1 MKKTASKKT
10 KIESICD
17 LVDCYIENEISQN
30 ELTHKLMKFVDK
42 PIIRISEME
51 WVVEEA
57 KGEQEGTGNL
67 YLCCRAV
74 SLDGTRDEWCQ
85 VSDLTDFTVGEYND
99 LVEELHEHY
108 PDYPIEYLEGRFV

>member
-1 MKKTASKKT
+1 MKKTESKKT

-51 WVVEEA
+51 WIV
-57 KGEQEGTGNL
+57 QEWKDNL
-67 YLCCRAV
+67 SKTKSV
-74 SLDGTRDEWCQ
+74 SVTI
-85 VSDLTDFTVGEYND
+85 N
-99 LVEELHEHY
+99 
-108 PDYPIEYLEGRFV
+108 

>member
-51 WVVEEA
+51 WIV
-57 KGEQEGTGNL
+57 QEWKDNL
-67 YLCCRAV
+67 YLECRAIC
-74 SLDGTRDEWCQ
+74 LDGTRDEWCQ
-85 VSDLTDFTVGEYND
+85 VEDLTDFTVGEYNS
-99 LVEELHEHY
+99 LVEELHKHY
-108 PDYPIEYLEGRFV
+108 PDYPIKYLEGRFV